1 MSRSLGLAKRYL
13 KDATRRKKKGSGR
26 EIKAQFRD
34 LRKAVRHI
42 LSHLDKSEKQKR
54 ANAGADL

>member
-1 MSRSLGLAKRYL
+1 MGRSLDLAKRYL

-42 LSHLDKSEKQKR
+42 LSHLEKSEKQKR
-54 ANAGADL
+54 TNAGADL